1 MRNADANSTARVH
14 VQNAGIVL
22 TVRVKNVMSDE
33 DSFWVLYRHDTQPI
47 LHPEAGKDG
56 QPRQRNSALKYVK
69 QWRVCLDIGSHVGQ
83 WTRPLAKR
91 FQSVVCFEPNP
102 NFIEC
107 FKKNIQEKNVLL
119 WPYGL
124 SDHEHKATQVFNST
138 VLEKGDGDIE
148 CRTLDSF
155 GLTNVD
161 FVKIDVDG
169 FELALLN
176 GARETL
182 TKNNPVINIEMKRN
196 KYQPAHKQS
205 ATRQKL
211 VDQCDA
217 ILRDLGY
224 NFVKHTKSDEVWL
237 KS

>member
-33 DSFWVLYRHDTQPI
+33 DSFWVLYRHDTQPV

-69 QWRVCLDIGSHVGQ
+69 QWRGCLDIGSHVGQ

-102 NFIEC
+102 NFREC

-124 SDHEHKATQVFNST
+124 SDREHKAKQDFNST
-138 VLEKGDGDIE
+138 VLHDDDGDID

-169 FELALLN
+169 FEIPLLT
-176 GARETL
+176 GAKETL
-182 TKNNPVINIEMKRN
+182 AKNNPVINIEMKKDKRN
-196 KYQPAHKQS
+196 NIAQ
-205 ATRQKL
+205 
-211 VDQCDA
+211 QCA
-217 ILRDLGY
+217 SILKDLGY
-224 NFVKHTKSDEVWL
+224 KFFKRTKSDEVWL

>member
-1 MRNADANSTARVH
+1 VGANSTVDDPVPSAGT
-14 VQNAGIVL
+14 VQ
-22 TVRVKNVMSDE
+22 TVPVKSVMPE
-33 DSFWVLYRHDTQPI
+33 ANSFWVLYGQHTKPTYLED
-47 LHPEAGKDG
+47 AGNG
-56 QPRQRNSALKYVK
+56 QQAQRDAALQYIK
-69 QWRVCLDIGSHVGQ
+69 QWRVCLDIGSNIGQ

-91 FQSVVCFEPNP
+91 FESVVCFEPNP
-102 NFIEC
+102 NFREC

-124 SDHEHKATQVFNST
+124 SDKEHKAKQDFNST
-138 VLEKGDGDIE
+138 VLHEEDGDID

-169 FELALLN
+169 FEIPLLN

-182 TKNNPVINIEMKRN
+182 TKNDPVINIEMKRD
-196 KYQPAHKQS
+196 KRIDVVKKCES
-205 ATRQKL
+205 
-211 VDQCDA
+211 
-217 ILRDLGY
+217 ILQDLGY
-224 NFVKHTKSDEVWL
+224 KFKKRVKSDEVWL